1 MLLVFSKRRG
11 HKATKGGGGACENV
25 SLEQNAR
32 EIKAMASSKISKPV
46 AVVTG
51 ANRGLGFE
59 AVRQLARRGIE
70 VVLTCRNSGKGEVAL
85 ERLLAEG
92 LTVAFQPL
100 DVTSEASVAELGGF
114 IRRRFGRVDILIN
127 NAGVFLDSH
136 GSEESSAASVFSA
149 SLKTLTTTLEVNLY
163 GPLLL
168 AQELTPLM
176 KQQHYGRIVNV
187 SSGMGQLSEMEGKSP
202 AYRISKAA
210 LNALTR
216 ILAAESQGHN
226 ILVNSVCPGWV
237 RTDMGG
243 PQAERSLEQGV
254 SGILWAATLPDNG
267 PTGGFFRDGQPI
279 PW

>member
-1 MLLVFSKRRG
+1 MMNDKS
-11 HKATKGGGGACENV
+11 
-25 SLEQNAR
+25 
-32 EIKAMASSKISKPV
+32 SKPV

-51 ANRGLGFE
+51 ANRGLGLE
-59 AVRQLARRGIE
+59 TARQLAKRDIRVI
-70 VVLTCRNSGKGEVAL
+70 VTSRNPSKGEAAL
-85 ERLLAEG
+85 EKLLAEE
-92 LTVAFQPL
+92 L
-100 DVTSEASVAELGGF
+100 DVVFHVLDVASESSVAELGAF
-114 IRRRFGRVDILIN
+114 IHSRCGRVDILVN
-127 NAGVFLDSH
+127 NAGVFLDGH
-136 GSEESSAASVFSA
+136 GAEDTGGASVLTA
-149 SLKTLTTTLEVNLY
+149 SLETLTTTLKTNLY

-168 AQELTPLM
+168 AQELVPLM

-202 AYRISKAA
+202 AYRISKTA

-216 ILAAESQGHN
+216 ILAAETQGYN

-243 PQAERSLEQGV
+243 SNAERTVEQGV
-254 SGILWAATLPDNG
+254 SVIVWAATLPDDG